1 MKYYLICALIGS
13 ILTIGTYLYITESN
27 KTIPVMS
34 NISSSELNKDQ
45 DELLKY
51 RQEDAKRRLRQA
63 ELDKI
68 QNPEIVVS
76 QLRAKRKLIVYGG
89 EVEHKDL
96 LTQESFWG
104 DKNLNLNLK
113 YKFGISYDLS
123 EIKVVNIIEKSVII
137 KVDINKLCLEYLEL
151 INDSQ
156 VNGQSSLLVSDFK
169 PEEVSMTLKNAY
181 NKTTVTVNENREI
194 FNQAFVELKSK
205 LAELI
210 VEIGYDKVIFDI

>member
-13 ILTIGTYLYITESN
+13 TLTIGTYLYIESN
-27 KTIPVMS
+27 KTVPVMS
-34 NISSSELNKDQ
+34 NIPSAELNKDQ

-51 RQEDAKRRLRQA
+51 RQEDAARRLRQA

-76 QLRAKRKLIVYGG
+76 QLHAKGKLIVYGG

-96 LTQESFWG
+96 LTQKSFWG

-123 EIKVVNIIEKSVII
+123 EIKVVSIVEKNVII
-137 KVDINKLCLEYLEL
+137 KVDINRLCLEYLEL

-156 VNGQSSLLVSDFK
+156 VDGQSSLLVSDFK
-169 PEEVSMTLKNAY
+169 PDEVNMTLKNAY

-194 FNQAFVELKSK
+194 FNQAFIELKTK
-205 LAELI
+205 LTELI
-210 VEIGYDKVIFDI
+210 SKMGYTKVIFDI